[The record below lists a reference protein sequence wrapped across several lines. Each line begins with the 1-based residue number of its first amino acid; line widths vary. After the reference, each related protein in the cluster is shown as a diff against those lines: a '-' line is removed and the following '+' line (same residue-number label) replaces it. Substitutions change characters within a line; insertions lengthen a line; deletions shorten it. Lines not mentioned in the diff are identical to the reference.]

1 MADRV
6 NITGVVGVDALTI
19 LRTFEGISASP
30 PRLGRTRKGALA
42 MVRFG
47 DVSVLV
53 RIESRA
59 YVNAATAWAITRNAS
74 DSPNERVLVVTAQS
88 SAEGREI
95 LRSHGIGY
103 ACGSGHLSLS
113 APGLLLRL
121 DEPRTRPRPTPTTRF
136 ALSGIAG
143 RIAQM
148 LLLEPDRDWTIRTLS
163 ARSGASV
170 GLTHAVV
177 ERLESN
183 GILEASGTGPAR
195 VRRLLGRAAL
205 LDIWC
210 EEQLDR
216 DVQVVRCLRPA
227 PHPRDLMASLAAG
240 FARTGIAYAL
250 TRAAATMT
258 MTSAAATLR
267 AVEVWVDSSTPFDE
281 VLDAVGARH
290 TEGNANL
297 ILTRAKGDPALA
309 FAQERNGLSC
319 VNPVRLYYDLGHD
332 PRRDREEFRLL
343 REAIL
348 GR

>member
-6 NITGVVGVDALTI
+6 NITGVVGVDAFTI

-47 DVSVLV
+47 DVSVRV